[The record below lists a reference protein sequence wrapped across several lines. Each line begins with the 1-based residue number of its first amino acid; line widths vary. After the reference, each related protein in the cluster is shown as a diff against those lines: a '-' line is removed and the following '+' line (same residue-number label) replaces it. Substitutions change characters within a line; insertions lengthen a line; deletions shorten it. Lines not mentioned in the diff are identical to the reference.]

1 VTSTLPLGK
10 LPPEL
15 LERILRQAPQFDPR
29 LLLGPGTGL
38 DCAVLDFGE
47 RYLVLKSDPVTFV
60 TDEIGWYLVQVNTND
75 IATTGAIP
83 KWLLVT
89 ALLPEGQTTQEMVQ
103 SLSEQVYKAC
113 QAYHISIIGGHTEIT
128 HGLDRPILIG
138 TLIGEVNHQNLVT
151 PKGAQAGDCILITKG
166 VPIEG
171 TAILAR
177 EFSSRLIEEL
187 SEEELEK
194 ARRFL
199 HQPGISVLVEA
210 QTAVQTGGVTAMHD
224 PTEGGLAAAL
234 WELAK
239 ASQVSLEVNVSAVPV
254 PPLSRRICQV
264 FKIDPL
270 ATIAS
275 GALLI
280 TCAPNRASQL
290 QQAIQDEGIPC
301 EEIGKVLAGPP
312 MVWEIA
318 PGEVRKPLLYPT
330 RDEIARVYEQVA

>member
-1 VTSTLPLGK
+1 MASTLPLGK

-15 LERILRQAPQFDPR
+15 LESILRQAPQFDPR
-29 LLLGPGTGL
+29 LILGPGTGL

-47 RYLVLKSDPVTFV
+47 HYLVLKSDPVTFV

-83 KWLLVT
+83 KWLMVT
-89 ALLPEGQTTQEMVQ
+89 TLLPEEQTTQEMVE
-103 SLSEQVYKAC
+103 SLSEQVYRAC
-113 QAYHISIIGGHTEIT
+113 QEYHISIIGGHTEIT

-138 TLIGEVNHQNLVT
+138 TMIGEVNYQNLVT
-151 PKGAQAGDCILITKG
+151 SKGAQPGDRILITKG

-177 EFSSRLIEEL
+177 EFSSKLIGEL
-187 SEEELEK
+187 SEEELET

-210 QTAVQTGGVTAMHD
+210 QIAVQTGGVTAMHD

-239 ASQVSLEVNVSAVPV
+239 ASQVCLEVNISAVPV
-254 PPLSRRICQV
+254 PPLSSRICQV
-264 FKIDPL
+264 FEIDPL

-280 TCAPNRASQL
+280 TCAPNQAARVRK
-290 QQAIQDEGIPC
+290 AIQAEGIPC
-301 EEIGKVLAGPP
+301 EEIGKVLAGAPK
-312 MVWEIA
+312 VWEIV
-318 PGEVRKPLLYPT
+318 PGEVRRPLLYPE
-330 RDEIARVYEQVA
+330 RDEIARVYEQIA